1 MVMKK
6 YMKSLLLAALAVVAA
21 MGFTACSDD
30 DKFTGDPY
38 FTLEGLENMTYD
50 FNYEAVDTLAYSEA
64 KKIVVRSNRP
74 WKLVCQSENGWCRV
88 FPTEGEGD
96 GIIRLS
102 TVENKKPD
110 TRDMV
115 YKIYLDGVEQP
126 VPLTIRQTGSEPYI
140 KPSANSITIAREG
153 GAIPFSVLTNVPYT
167 YEVRPVKEGDDV
179 SWITVTPSE
188 TDPNSVMLNCV
199 ASNKDRFAVLHIQ
212 GTGNYTDL
220 SIDVPVTQLGA
231 LFFENFSW
239 MNHSDTSILGW
250 DTSGES
256 EARFDK
262 WTDEELSHG
271 WTSRNNLCYGRPG
284 FLKLGKTG
292 CGGDL
297 VSPKIPEIGSGMDI
311 AVSMQLVGYCTQA
324 GTLDDVQVYVGVL
337 GPGKVTKIIGG
348 NGGEIVNGVLYCDE
362 NKAQIVLND
371 VASFMLTDDNH
382 FNYTIDPDGLLVWEN
397 PNTNYTIYV
406 DGATSDTQIVILGG
420 AFDVQLK
427 TIGKG
432 KNRIFVDNFKVEGR

>member
-1 MVMKK
+1 MKK

-220 SIDVPVTQLGA
+220 SIDIPVTQLGA

-250 DTSGES
+250 VTDGES
-256 EARFDK
+256 NSRFDK

-292 CGGDL
+292 YGGDL

-371 VASFMLTDDNH
+371 VASFMLTGDNH
-382 FNYTIDPDGLLVWEN
+382 FNYTTDPDGLLVWEN

>member
-250 DTSGES
+250 VTDGES
-256 EARFDK
+256 NSRFDK

-292 CGGDL
+292 YGGDL

-371 VASFMLTDDNH
+371 VASFMLTGDNH
-382 FNYTIDPDGLLVWEN
+382 FNYTTDPDGLLVWEN

>member
-220 SIDVPVTQLGA
+220 SIDIPVTQLGA

-250 DTSGES
+250 VTDGES
-256 EARFDK
+256 NSRFDK

-382 FNYTIDPDGLLVWEN
+382 FNYTTDPDGLLVWEN

>member
-292 CGGDL
+292 YGGDL

-371 VASFMLTDDNH
+371 VASFMLTGDNH
-382 FNYTIDPDGLLVWEN
+382 FNYTTDPDGLLVWEN

>member
-1 MVMKK
+1 MKK

-212 GTGNYTDL
+212 GTGNYTAL
-220 SIDVPVTQLGA
+220 SIDIPVTQLGA

-250 DTSGES
+250 VTDGES
-256 EARFDK
+256 NSRFDK

-284 FLKLGKTG
+284 FLKLGKTHY
-292 CGGDL
+292 GGDL

-311 AVSMQLVGYCTQA
+311 AVSMQLVGYCTKA

-348 NGGEIVNGVLYCDE
+348 NGGEIINGVLYCDE

-382 FNYTIDPDGLLVWEN
+382 FNYTTDPDGLLVWEN

-432 KNRIFVDNFKVEGR
+432 KNRIFIDNFKVEGR

>member
-1 MVMKK
+1 MKK

-382 FNYTIDPDGLLVWEN
+382 FNYTTDPDGLLVWEN

>member
-1 MVMKK
+1 MKK

-292 CGGDL
+292 SGGDL

>member
-292 CGGDL
+292 YGGDL

-324 GTLDDVQVYVGVL
+324 GTLDDVQVYVGVH

>member
-167 YEVRPVKEGDDV
+167 FEVRPVKEGDDV

-220 SIDVPVTQLGA
+220 SIDIPVTQLGA

-250 DTSGES
+250 VTDGES
-256 EARFDK
+256 NSRFDK

-292 CGGDL
+292 YGGDL

-382 FNYTIDPDGLLVWEN
+382 FNYTTDPDGLLVWEN

-420 AFDVQLK
+420 AFDVQVK

>member
-153 GAIPFSVLTNVPYT
+153 GAIPFSVITNVPYT

-188 TDPNSVMLNCV
+188 TDPNSVMLNCA

-284 FLKLGKTG
+284 FLKLGKTHY
-292 CGGDL
+292 GGDL

-311 AVSMQLVGYCTQA
+311 AVSMQLVGYCTKA

-348 NGGEIVNGVLYCDE
+348 NGGEIINGVLYCDE

-382 FNYTIDPDGLLVWEN
+382 FNYTTDPDGLLVWEN

-432 KNRIFVDNFKVEGR
+432 KNRIFIDNFKVEGR

>member
-220 SIDVPVTQLGA
+220 SIDIPVTQLGA

-250 DTSGES
+250 VTDGES
-256 EARFDK
+256 NSRFDK

-292 CGGDL
+292 YGGDL

-432 KNRIFVDNFKVEGR
+432 KNRIFIDNFKVEGR

>member
-1 MVMKK
+1 MKK

-220 SIDVPVTQLGA
+220 SIDIPVTQLGA

-250 DTSGES
+250 VTDGES
-256 EARFDK
+256 NSRFDK

-292 CGGDL
+292 YGGDL

-382 FNYTIDPDGLLVWEN
+382 FNYTTDPDGLLVWEN

>member
-1 MVMKK
+1 
-6 YMKSLLLAALAVVAA
+6 MKSLLLAALAVVAA

-220 SIDVPVTQLGA
+220 SIDIPVTQLGA

-250 DTSGES
+250 VTDGES
-256 EARFDK
+256 NSRFDK

-292 CGGDL
+292 YGGDL

-371 VASFMLTDDNH
+371 VASFMLTGDNH
-382 FNYTIDPDGLLVWEN
+382 FNYTTDPDGLLVWEN

>member
-220 SIDVPVTQLGA
+220 SIDIPVTQLGA

-250 DTSGES
+250 VTDGEANS
-256 EARFDK
+256 RFDK

-292 CGGDL
+292 YGGDL

-311 AVSMQLVGYCTQA
+311 AVSMQLVGYCTNA

-382 FNYTIDPDGLLVWEN
+382 FNYTTDPDGLLVWEN

-420 AFDVQLK
+420 AFDVQVK

>member
-1 MVMKK
+1 M
-6 YMKSLLLAALAVVAA
+6 
-21 MGFTACSDD
+21 C
-30 DKFTGDPY
+30 
-38 FTLEGLENMTYD
+38 
-50 FNYEAVDTLAYSEA
+50 
-64 KKIVVRSNRP
+64 
-74 WKLVCQSENGWCRV
+74 
-88 FPTEGEGD
+88 
-96 GIIRLS
+96 IRDS
-102 TVENKKPD
+102 KKPD

-220 SIDVPVTQLGA
+220 SIDIPVTQLGA

-250 DTSGES
+250 VTDGEANS
-256 EARFDK
+256 RFDK

-292 CGGDL
+292 YGGDL

-311 AVSMQLVGYCTQA
+311 AVSMQLVGYCTKA

-382 FNYTIDPDGLLVWEN
+382 FNYTTDPDGLLVWEN

-420 AFDVQLK
+420 AFDVQVK

>member
-220 SIDVPVTQLGA
+220 CIDIPVTQLGA

-250 DTSGES
+250 VTDGES
-256 EARFDK
+256 NSRFDK

-292 CGGDL
+292 YGGDL

-371 VASFMLTDDNH
+371 VASFMLTGDNH
-382 FNYTIDPDGLLVWEN
+382 FNYTTDPDGLLVWEN

>member
-167 YEVRPVKEGDDV
+167 FEVRPVKEGDDV

-292 CGGDL
+292 YGGDL

-420 AFDVQLK
+420 AFDVQVK

>member
-167 YEVRPVKEGDDV
+167 FEVRPVKEGDDV

-250 DTSGES
+250 VTDGES
-256 EARFDK
+256 NSRFDK

-292 CGGDL
+292 YGGDL

-382 FNYTIDPDGLLVWEN
+382 FNYTTDPDGLLVWEN

-432 KNRIFVDNFKVEGR
+432 KNRIFIDNFKVEGR

>member
-50 FNYEAVDTLAYSEA
+50 FNYEEVDTLAYSEA

-167 YEVRPVKEGDDV
+167 FEVRPVKEGDDV

-220 SIDVPVTQLGA
+220 SIDIPVTQLGA

-250 DTSGES
+250 VTDGES
-256 EARFDK
+256 NSRFDK

-292 CGGDL
+292 YGGDL

-382 FNYTIDPDGLLVWEN
+382 FNYTTDPDGLLVWEN

-432 KNRIFVDNFKVEGR
+432 KNRIFIDNFKVEGR

>member
-1 MVMKK
+1 MKK

-220 SIDVPVTQLGA
+220 SIDIPVTQLGA

-250 DTSGES
+250 VTDGES
-256 EARFDK
+256 NSRFDK

-292 CGGDL
+292 YGGDL

-432 KNRIFVDNFKVEGR
+432 KNRIFIDNFKVEGR

>member
-220 SIDVPVTQLGA
+220 SIDIPVTQLGA

-250 DTSGES
+250 VTDGES
-256 EARFDK
+256 NSRFDK

-292 CGGDL
+292 YGGDL

-382 FNYTIDPDGLLVWEN
+382 FNYTTDPDGLLVWEN

-432 KNRIFVDNFKVEGR
+432 KNRIFIDNFKVEGR

>member
-1 MVMKK
+1 MKK

-220 SIDVPVTQLGA
+220 SIDIPVTQLGA

-250 DTSGES
+250 VTDGES
-256 EARFDK
+256 NSRFDK

-292 CGGDL
+292 YGGDL

-382 FNYTIDPDGLLVWEN
+382 FNYTTDPDGLLVWEN

-432 KNRIFVDNFKVEGR
+432 KNRIFIDNFKVEGR

>member
-110 TRDMV
+110 TRNMV

-153 GAIPFSVLTNVPYT
+153 GATPFSVLTNVPYT

-188 TDPNSVMLNCV
+188 TDPNSVMLNCA

-250 DTSGES
+250 VTDGES
-256 EARFDK
+256 NSRFDK

-284 FLKLGKTG
+284 FLKLGKTHY
-292 CGGDL
+292 GGDL

-311 AVSMQLVGYCTQA
+311 AVSMQLVGYCTKA

-348 NGGEIVNGVLYCDE
+348 NGGEIINGVLYCDE

-382 FNYTIDPDGLLVWEN
+382 FNYTTDPDGLLVWEN

-432 KNRIFVDNFKVEGR
+432 KNRIFIDNFKVEGR

>member
-220 SIDVPVTQLGA
+220 SIDIPVTQLGA

-250 DTSGES
+250 VTDGES
-256 EARFDK
+256 NSRFDK

-292 CGGDL
+292 YGGDL

-371 VASFMLTDDNH
+371 VASFMLTGDNH
-382 FNYTIDPDGLLVWEN
+382 FNYTTDPDGLLVWEN

-432 KNRIFVDNFKVEGR
+432 KNRIFIDNFKVEGR

>member
-220 SIDVPVTQLGA
+220 SIDIPVTQLGA

-292 CGGDL
+292 YGGDL

-371 VASFMLTDDNH
+371 VASFMLTGDNH
-382 FNYTIDPDGLLVWEN
+382 FNYTTDPDGLLVWEN

>member
-38 FTLEGLENMTYD
+38 FTLEDLENMTYD

-220 SIDVPVTQLGA
+220 SIDIPVTQLGA

-250 DTSGES
+250 VTDGES
-256 EARFDK
+256 NSRFDK

-292 CGGDL
+292 YGGDL

-362 NKAQIVLND
+362 NKSQIVLND
-371 VASFMLTDDNH
+371 VASFMLTGDNH
-382 FNYTIDPDGLLVWEN
+382 FNYTTDPDGLLVWEN

-432 KNRIFVDNFKVEGR
+432 KNRIFIDNFKVEGR

>member
-292 CGGDL
+292 YGGDL

>member
-153 GAIPFSVLTNVPYT
+153 GAIPFSVITNVPYT

-188 TDPNSVMLNCV
+188 TDPNSVMLNCT

-262 WTDEELSHG
+262 WTAEELSHG

-292 CGGDL
+292 YGGDL

-311 AVSMQLVGYCTQA
+311 AVSMQLVGYCTKG

-348 NGGEIVNGVLYCDE
+348 NGGEIINGVLYCDE

-382 FNYTIDPDGLLVWEN
+382 FNYTTDPDGLLVWEN

>member
-167 YEVRPVKEGDDV
+167 FEVRPVKEGDDV

-220 SIDVPVTQLGA
+220 SIDIPVTQLGA

-250 DTSGES
+250 VTDGES
-256 EARFDK
+256 NSRFDK

-292 CGGDL
+292 YGGDL

-420 AFDVQLK
+420 AFDVQVK

>member
-1 MVMKK
+1 MKK

-220 SIDVPVTQLGA
+220 SIDIPVTQLGA

-250 DTSGES
+250 VTDGES
-256 EARFDK
+256 NSRFDK

-292 CGGDL
+292 YGGDL

-371 VASFMLTDDNH
+371 VASFMLTGDNH

>member
-220 SIDVPVTQLGA
+220 SIDIPVTQLGA

-250 DTSGES
+250 VTDGEANS
-256 EARFDK
+256 RFDK

-292 CGGDL
+292 YGGDL

-311 AVSMQLVGYCTQA
+311 AVSMQLVGYCTKA
-324 GTLDDVQVYVGVL
+324 GTLDDVHVYVGVL

-382 FNYTIDPDGLLVWEN
+382 FNYTTDPDGLLVWEN

-420 AFDVQLK
+420 AFDVQVK

>member
-153 GAIPFSVLTNVPYT
+153 GTIPFSVLTNVPYT

-220 SIDVPVTQLGA
+220 SIDIPVTQLGA

-250 DTSGES
+250 DTRGES

-284 FLKLGKTG
+284 FLKLGKKG
-292 CGGDL
+292 YGGDL

-362 NKAQIVLND
+362 NKSQIVLND
-371 VASFMLTDDNH
+371 VASFMLTGDNH
-382 FNYTIDPDGLLVWEN
+382 FNYTTDPDGLLVWEN

>member
-220 SIDVPVTQLGA
+220 SIDIPVTQLGA

-250 DTSGES
+250 VTDGES
-256 EARFDK
+256 NSRFDK

-292 CGGDL
+292 YGGDL

-382 FNYTIDPDGLLVWEN
+382 FNYTTDPDGLLVWEN

>member
-1 MVMKK
+1 MKK

-153 GAIPFSVLTNVPYT
+153 GTIPFSVLTNVPYT

-220 SIDVPVTQLGA
+220 SIDIPVTQLGA

-250 DTSGES
+250 DTRGES

-284 FLKLGKTG
+284 FLKLGKKG
-292 CGGDL
+292 YGGDL

-362 NKAQIVLND
+362 NKSQIVLND
-371 VASFMLTDDNH
+371 VASFMLTGDNH
-382 FNYTIDPDGLLVWEN
+382 FNYTTDPDGLLVWEN

>member
-292 CGGDL
+292 YGGDL

-382 FNYTIDPDGLLVWEN
+382 FNYTTDPDGLLVWEN

-432 KNRIFVDNFKVEGR
+432 KNRIFIDNFKVEGR

>member
-250 DTSGES
+250 VTDGEANS
-256 EARFDK
+256 RFDK
-262 WTDEELSHG
+262 KNSHTAG
-271 WTSRNNLCYGRPG
+271 LHATACA
-284 FLKLGKTG
+284 T
-292 CGGDL
+292 
-297 VSPKIPEIGSGMDI
+297 
-311 AVSMQLVGYCTQA
+311 AVL
-324 GTLDDVQVYVGVL
+324 
-337 GPGKVTKIIGG
+337 
-348 NGGEIVNGVLYCDE
+348 
-362 NKAQIVLND
+362 
-371 VASFMLTDDNH
+371 AS
-382 FNYTIDPDGLLVWEN
+382 
-397 PNTNYTIYV
+397 
-406 DGATSDTQIVILGG
+406 
-420 AFDVQLK
+420 
-427 TIGKG
+427 
-432 KNRIFVDNFKVEGR
+432 

>member
-220 SIDVPVTQLGA
+220 SIDIPVTQLGA

-250 DTSGES
+250 VTDGES
-256 EARFDK
+256 NSRFDK

-292 CGGDL
+292 YGGDL
-297 VSPKIPEIGSGMDI
+297 VSPKITEIGSGMDI

-371 VASFMLTDDNH
+371 VASFMLTGDNH
-382 FNYTIDPDGLLVWEN
+382 FNYTTDPDGLLVWEN

>member
-220 SIDVPVTQLGA
+220 SIDIPVTQLGA

-250 DTSGES
+250 VTDGES
-256 EARFDK
+256 NSRFDK

-292 CGGDL
+292 YGGDL